1 MKKEVLLMSACLM
14 GVNCRYDG
22 GGKTLPQLPQ
32 LMERYHIIPVCGEV
46 MGGMTTPRIP
56 SERVG
61 DKVMDRAGRDVT
73 EHFRRGAEEVLH
85 LARLYGAEKALL
97 KERRLNASISFSSI
111 TCAVPK
117 DSQILTASF
126 TSSSVA
132 KASLQ
137 TAVTASPTIAAVFGI
152 RRMILASVFNFS
164 CSQPRLL
171 PAAILIIKV
180 SGFTNGAMSVR
191 TPSKN

>member
-73 EHFRRGAEEVLH
+73 EHFRRGAEEVLR

-97 KERRLNASISFSSI
+97 KERSPSCGSGEIYDGSFSG
-111 TCAVPK
+111 TK
-117 DSQILTASF
+117 TAGWG
-126 TSSSVA
+126 
-132 KASLQ
+132 
-137 TAVTASPTIAAVFGI
+137 VTAELLRGSGIAVYGESRAEE
-152 RRMILASVFNFS
+152 
-164 CSQPRLL
+164 LL
-171 PAAILIIKV
+171 
-180 SGFTNGAMSVR
+180 G
-191 TPSKN
+191 